1 MQVVWHDRLNQCHE
15 GCVLLSVVQYRLR
28 HTPHHSF
35 LFDLSIT
42 HNKARKHT
50 IRSILNTEQ
59 AAQILLADRAN
70 DVIEG
75 IMAEYVEKDVIKEV
89 SEEEAPKMKIKK

>member
-1 MQVVWHDRLNQCHE
+1 MAKYDRSKKYTWSNEDQITISGRDFGFLLN
-15 GCVLLSVVQYRLR
+15 
-28 HTPHHSF
+28 
-35 LFDLSIT
+35 
-42 HNKARKHT
+42 T

-70 DVIEG
+70 DVIEN

-89 SEEEAPKMKIKK
+89 TEEEAPKMKIKK

>member
-1 MQVVWHDRLNQCHE
+1 MAKYDRSKKYSWSNEGQITISGRDFGFLLN
-15 GCVLLSVVQYRLR
+15 
-28 HTPHHSF
+28 
-35 LFDLSIT
+35 
-42 HNKARKHT
+42 T

-89 SEEEAPKMKIKK
+89 TEEEAPKMKIKK

>member
-1 MQVVWHDRLNQCHE
+1 MAKYDRSKKYSWSNEDQITISGRDFGFLLN
-15 GCVLLSVVQYRLR
+15 
-28 HTPHHSF
+28 
-35 LFDLSIT
+35 
-42 HNKARKHT
+42 T

-75 IMAEYVEKDVIKEV
+75 IMAEYVEKDIIKEV
-89 SEEEAPKMKIKK
+89 TEEEAPKMKIKK

>member
-1 MQVVWHDRLNQCHE
+1 MAKYDRGKKYSWSNEDQITISGRDFGFLLN
-15 GCVLLSVVQYRLR
+15 
-28 HTPHHSF
+28 
-35 LFDLSIT
+35 
-42 HNKARKHT
+42 T

-89 SEEEAPKMKIKK
+89 TEEEAPKMKIKK

>member
-1 MQVVWHDRLNQCHE
+1 MAKYDRSKKYSWSNEDQITISGRDFGFLLN
-15 GCVLLSVVQYRLR
+15 
-28 HTPHHSF
+28 
-35 LFDLSIT
+35 
-42 HNKARKHT
+42 T

-89 SEEEAPKMKIKK
+89 TEEEAPKMKIKK

>member
-1 MQVVWHDRLNQCHE
+1 MAKYDRSKKYTWSNEDQITISGRDFGFLLNT
-15 GCVLLSVVQYRLR
+15 V
-28 HTPHHSF
+28 
-35 LFDLSIT
+35 
-42 HNKARKHT
+42 
-50 IRSILNTEQ
+50 RSILNTEQ

-75 IMAEYVEKDVIKEV
+75 IMAEYVEKGVVKEV

>member
-1 MQVVWHDRLNQCHE
+1 MAKYDRSKKYSWSNEDQITISGRDFGFLLN
-15 GCVLLSVVQYRLR
+15 
-28 HTPHHSF
+28 
-35 LFDLSIT
+35 
-42 HNKARKHT
+42 T

-70 DVIEG
+70 DVIEN

-89 SEEEAPKMKIKK
+89 TEEEAPKMKIKK

>member
-1 MQVVWHDRLNQCHE
+1 MAKYDRSKKYSWSNEDQITISGRDFGFLLN
-15 GCVLLSVVQYRLR
+15 
-28 HTPHHSF
+28 
-35 LFDLSIT
+35 
-42 HNKARKHT
+42 T

>member
-1 MQVVWHDRLNQCHE
+1 MAKYDRSKKYSWSNEDQITISGRDFGFLLN
-15 GCVLLSVVQYRLR
+15 
-28 HTPHHSF
+28 
-35 LFDLSIT
+35 
-42 HNKARKHT
+42 T

-89 SEEEAPKMKIKK
+89 TNEEAPKMKIKK

>member
-1 MQVVWHDRLNQCHE
+1 MAKYDRSKKYSWSNEDQITISGRDFGFLLNT
-15 GCVLLSVVQYRLR
+15 V
-28 HTPHHSF
+28 
-35 LFDLSIT
+35 
-42 HNKARKHT
+42 
-50 IRSILNTEQ
+50 RSILNTEQ

>member
-1 MQVVWHDRLNQCHE
+1 MAKYDRSKKYSWSNEDQITISGRDFGFLLN
-15 GCVLLSVVQYRLR
+15 
-28 HTPHHSF
+28 
-35 LFDLSIT
+35 
-42 HNKARKHT
+42 T

-75 IMAEYVEKDVIKEV
+75 IMAEYVEKGVIKEV
-89 SEEEAPKMKIKK
+89 TEEEAPKMKIKK

>member
-1 MQVVWHDRLNQCHE
+1 MAKYDRSKKYSWSNEDQITISGRDFGFLLN
-15 GCVLLSVVQYRLR
+15 
-28 HTPHHSF
+28 
-35 LFDLSIT
+35 
-42 HNKARKHT
+42 T

-70 DVIEG
+70 DVIEN

-89 SEEEAPKMKIKK
+89 TEEEAPKIKIKK

>member
-1 MQVVWHDRLNQCHE
+1 MAKYDRSKKYSWSNEDQITISGRDFGFLLN
-15 GCVLLSVVQYRLR
+15 
-28 HTPHHSF
+28 
-35 LFDLSIT
+35 
-42 HNKARKHT
+42 T
-50 IRSILNTEQ
+50 IRSILSTEQ

-89 SEEEAPKMKIKK
+89 TEEEAPKMKIKK